1 MSVDLLIRNGPVIDG
16 SGAPRY
22 QADVAITGGK
32 IVGIGRLNEIEARFD
47 PEQLDP
53 FFERLRA
60 ALIREVNEKV
70 LHFKQT
76 VL

>member
-1 MSVDLLIRNGPVIDG
+1 MS
-16 SGAPRY
+16 SGTATLEGASGEFGAR
-22 QADVAITGGK
+22 
-32 IVGIGRLNEIEARFD
+32 IGRLNEIEARFD